1 MAHRDWLSE
10 RIAESLILDKDH
22 AIKKQIINLLNK
34 TNNIFVYTGL
44 PETIPAKW
52 LEMYLQVGGHCVVA
66 PVEDKGLFAL
76 QGGWGGMRDPY
87 YQPLSYMVA
96 NPWLNF
102 TKELIINKDCVL
114 CRNDTLADGIYDTI
128 AKYSQLIVENLISF
142 RVAAI
147 NSRVQFIIDATDDS
161 AAESAREFLK
171 KVEKGELGVV
181 SSDDLI
187 SKINVNPASS
197 TNKSIIE
204 LIELHQYLLSQLY
217 MEIGIPDNYN
227 MKRERLT
234 RGEAQMITSKPKV
247 SLEDMFRE
255 RCLFCD
261 RINDMY
267 GTNIRVDINERW
279 ETVNDDIATGDSGL
293 QDSRSDEGNG
303 ESDRDR

>member
-1 MAHRDWLSE
+1 MSKRDWLSE
-10 RIAESLILDKDH
+10 RMTECLIIDKDR
-22 AIKKQIINLLNK
+22 AVRQQIRNLLNK

-66 PVEDKGLFAL
+66 PVEDKGMFAL
-76 QGGWGGMRDPY
+76 QGGWGGYRDPY

-96 NPWLNF
+96 NPWLKF
-102 TKELIINKDCVL
+102 TKELIINKDCIL

-128 AKYSQLIVENLISF
+128 AKYSLLLVENLISF
-142 RVAAI
+142 RMAII

-161 AAESAREFLK
+161 AAESAREFIK
-171 KVEKGELGVV
+171 KVEKGELSVI

-187 SKINVNPASS
+187 SKINVNPASQAHQVI
-197 TNKSIIE
+197 TE
-204 LIELHQYLLSQLY
+204 LIELHQYILSQMY

-234 RGEAQMITSKPKV
+234 SKEAGMMDNKPKI
-247 SLEDMFRE
+247 SLEDMFEE

-261 RINDMY
+261 RINNMY

-279 ETVNDDIATGDSGL
+279 DMYDDSEESDSGV
-293 QDSRSDEGNG
+293 QDERTDAEHS
-303 ESDRDR
+303 ESDDRVD

>member
-1 MAHRDWLSE
+1 MSKRDWLSE
-10 RIAESLILDKDH
+10 RMTECLIIDKDR
-22 AIKKQIINLLNK
+22 AVRQQIRNLLNK

-44 PETIPAKW
+44 PDTIPAKW

-66 PVEDKGLFAL
+66 PVEDKGMFAL
-76 QGGWGGMRDPY
+76 QGGWGGYRDPY

-102 TKELIINKDCVL
+102 TKELIINKDCIL

-128 AKYSQLIVENLISF
+128 AKYSLLLVENLISF
-142 RVAAI
+142 RMAII

-161 AAESAREFLK
+161 AAESAREFIK
-171 KVEKGELGVV
+171 KVEKGELGVI

-187 SKINVNPASS
+187 SKINVNPASQAHQVI
-197 TNKSIIE
+197 TE
-204 LIELHQYLLSQLY
+204 LIELHQYILSQMY

-234 RGEAQMITSKPKV
+234 SKEAGMMDNKPKI
-247 SLEDMFRE
+247 SLEDMFEE

-261 RINDMY
+261 RINNMY

-279 ETVNDDIATGDSGL
+279 DMYDDSEEGDSGV
-293 QDSRSDEGNG
+293 QDERTDAEHS
-303 ESDRDR
+303 ESDDRVD